1 MKKSHFLGPGLSSAE
16 TLAGII
22 YLAVQL
28 FVLPSVLHWFNRTMG
43 GPLSEAELNFL
54 FYFINFMAMLLIFQ
68 NFLSSSLRQALQ
80 HPILLCEAVI
90 LGLVGYYA
98 CMYCTEWIIDLLSP
112 GYSNYNDEAIFAMSR
127 SNSFLLFIGT
137 VILVPPFEECMYRGL
152 VFRNLYGK
160 NKWAAYAVSILLF
173 AIIHILGYL
182 GKYAPLELLMAVLQ
196 YLPAGLCLAWAYTQS
211 GNIFAPIMIH
221 TVINAMGVAAMR

>member
-16 TLAGII
+16 TMAGII

-28 FVLPSVLHWFNRTMG
+28 FLLPSVLHWVNRTMG
-43 GPLSEAELNFL
+43 SPLSEAELNFT
-54 FYFINFMAMLLIFQ
+54 FYFINFMAMLLMFQ

-98 CMYCTEWIIDLLSP
+98 CMFCTRHIIDLLSP
-112 GYSNYNDEAIFAMSR
+112 GYANYNDEAIFAMNR
-127 SNSFLLFIGT
+127 GNSFLLFIGT

-196 YLPAGLCLAWAYTQS
+196 YLPAGLCLALCYAR
-211 GNIFAPIMIH
+211 GNTILAPTIMH
-221 TVINAMGVAAMR
+221 ALINYITIRSLR